1 MPSSTPLLPL
11 SRPAPPAG
19 AGGKRR
25 SSALEFGNEK
35 RRATDTLIVINC
47 ACLLLQVGVG
57 GGGGKGRRRREGYE
71 GRAHCVIFCMGKRKG
86 GREKPIV
93 CYV

>member
-1 MPSSTPLLPL
+1 MLSPMPSSTSLRPL

-25 SSALEFGNEK
+25 SSSLEFGNEK

-47 ACLLLQVGVG
+47 ACLLLQVGLG
-57 GGGGKGRRRREGYE
+57 GAASRPLHDEIGE
-71 GRAHCVIFCMGKRKG
+71 
-86 GREKPIV
+86 
-93 CYV
+93 